1 MIQNLFSSTASMGG
15 VSQGLFQSI
24 QRVGSGQRI
33 TQAGDDPAG
42 SAVFSAIQSI
52 SRSDRASLR
61 AVNDGMNMAQ
71 GIDATAGRI
80 QDNLARLR
88 ELAVAAA
95 SDTTGQAGRAA
106 LNDEVMQLR
115 DEITR
120 VADSTEFNGVQLT
133 NGAQTGLDVQ
143 AGASSSDEINLDT
156 PDLTAGALGVA
167 GIDVSTGAGA
177 QAALEAID
185 AAMKD
190 VSSVR
195 AEAGSQHERLA
206 SAIDSSASR
215 IESQAAAL
223 SRIGDADYALEVS
236 KNSNLQLQQDVQVAV
251 RVQSQ
256 NLTRASTSALLS

>member
-1 MIQNLFSSTASMGG
+1 MIQNLLSSTGSMGG
-15 VSQGLFQSI
+15 VSQGLFQGI
-24 QRVGSGQRI
+24 QRIGSGQRI
-33 TQAGDDPAG
+33 TRAADDPAG
-42 SAVFSAIQSI
+42 SAVFSAIQGV

-80 QDNLARLR
+80 QDNLARMR
-88 ELAVAAA
+88 ELAVVAA
-95 SDTTGQAGRAA
+95 SDTTGDTGRAA

-143 AGASSSDEINLDT
+143 AGAGSSDDINLDT
-156 PDLTAGALGVA
+156 PDLTAGALGVS
-167 GIDVSTGAGA
+167 GIDLSTGAGA
-177 QAALEAID
+177 KAALDAID
-185 AAMKD
+185 AALEE

-195 AEAGSQHERLA
+195 AEAGAQHERFT
-206 SAIDSSASR
+206 SAVDSSTSR
-215 IESQAAAL
+215 IEAQAAAL
-223 SRIGDADYALEVS
+223 SRIGDADYAREIS
-236 KNSNLQLQQDVQVAV
+236 QNSNLQLQQDVQIAA